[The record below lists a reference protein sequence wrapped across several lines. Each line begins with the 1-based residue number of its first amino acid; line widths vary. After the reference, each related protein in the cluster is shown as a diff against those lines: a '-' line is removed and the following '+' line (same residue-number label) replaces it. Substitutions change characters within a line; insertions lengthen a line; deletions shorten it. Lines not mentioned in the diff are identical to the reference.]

1 MGLSKEAR
9 DAGRRSKLGDRGAGD
24 HTDHIHHP
32 PDRLKGETDSGR
44 REKGEHGVTLN
55 TVIYVLLIILVVV
68 VILAL
73 LGVV

>member
-1 MGLSKEAR
+1 V
-9 DAGRRSKLGDRGAGD
+9 
-24 HTDHIHHP
+24 
-32 PDRLKGETDSGR
+32 
-44 REKGEHGVTLN
+44 REKGEDGVSLN